1 MQKVRRV
8 LAMMLCLCMVIPFMN
23 IPHAHAAEGSTNM
36 TLTVSEDTVN
46 VGDTV
51 TVVIKNADVTATGVG
66 LYLEFDKNLLE
77 CTAITGVDDDEYL
90 GMYYSGRKGA
100 ATWIDAT
107 VGDTVE
113 TTNSD
118 GIFSFGIMQT
128 KDTLYFEGIIATLTF
143 TAKEAGTVRFV
154 LNEDTAGTDAFRGV
168 AATQTLTIK
177 GNDPV
182 CEHENTTAVSNN
194 NGTHNVVCE
203 CGEVVFENVPCSGG
217 TATCQKLAEC
227 EDCHTAYGS
236 YADHSYGA
244 LIPAQAP
251 VHTQDE
257 LKPGVDAHYICSVC
271 KKYFTENKTE
281 TTLEA
286 LTGETPAHT
295 EDPSKTTVTTTPA
308 TCTQDGK
315 VVTETFCSCGK
326 CLSHTEKVIAAGS
339 DCVLGNATY
348 TWSAGNA
355 TCTAE
360 IKCQHGTV
368 HKTETVNT
376 TSKITTVGTCLTAEV
391 VTYTADFSADWTDQT
406 KTVTGGKNANNHVG
420 EQETKYTDKGEN
432 HTVTV
437 TCECGGEIS
446 TKNEP
451 HNYGDDFICDNCG
464 HELAGWVEM
473 DGNWYYV
480 VDGKAATGATRVPY
494 PTVAINGKTYGPNAE
509 DKAYA
514 ESHAGSQ
521 YTDATTAVF
530 VFNEK
535 GVFQS
540 DFTGLVGGNRYAVN
554 GVIAW
559 HVGLVEIDGEYYY
572 FAGDVNGGGNIM
584 ATGKVYAFRN
594 TTNFD
599 MVSGGIYYFGED
611 GKMCRYEGI
620 VELDGKK
627 CYFENNRLMIGAGL
641 KKLEQ
646 GYIYVRSNG
655 QIAIGKYWITKTNDS
670 CNPGMYDFGEDGF
683 MKTAKDPNV
692 NGLVDGIYY
701 KNGMPYY
708 AGLIEIDG
716 DIYYINSAGE
726 AVTGTYYITKIDN
739 YTGSLQFKRGDK
751 LNFGTDGKLIVE

>member
-1 MQKVRRV
+1 MRFGKRL
-8 LAMMLCLCMVIPFMN
+8 LALLLCAVMLLANMPASVN
-23 IPHAHAAEGSTNM
+23 AAEGAPNV
-36 TLTVSEDTVN
+36 TLYVN
-46 VGDTV
+46 KTEVDIGDMITV
-51 TVVIKNADVTATGVG
+51 TLDYTDMKVKTFTAGIAFDAD
-66 LYLEFDKNLLE
+66 LLE
-77 CTAITGVDDDEYL
+77 CVSIVPCDPDYPEDFGLCTKRGFTPGSISTVAQANENGKIGFGVASTNDVQYVECTIFVATFKAKAAGEAKITSYED
-90 GMYYSGRKGA
+90 
-100 ATWIDAT
+100 
-107 VGDTVE
+107 
-113 TTNSD
+113 SD
-118 GIFSFGIMQT
+118 
-128 KDTLYFEGIIATLTF
+128 
-143 TAKEAGTVRFV
+143 
-154 LNEDTAGTDAFRGV
+154 GTDAFISNSIEV
-168 AATQTLTIK
+168 KTVIIK

-182 CEHENTTAVSNN
+182 CEHENTTATSNG

-244 LIPAQAP
+244 LISAQAP
-251 VHTQDE
+251 VHTEDE
-257 LKPGVDAHYICSVC
+257 LKPGVKAHYICSVC

-326 CLSHTEKVIAAGS
+326 CLSHTEKIIAAGS

-406 KTVTGGKNANNHVG
+406 KTETGDKNANNHVG
-420 EQETKYTDKGEN
+420 KQETKYTDKGEN

-473 DGNWYYV
+473 NGNWYYV
-480 VDGKAATGATRVPY
+480 VDGKAVTGNVRVPY
-494 PTVAINGKTYGPNAE
+494 HKDYAPNAE
-509 DKAYA
+509 DVAYA

-540 DFTGLVGGNRYAVN
+540 DFTGLIGGNRYAVN

-594 TTNFD
+594 TTIFD

>member
-1 MQKVRRV
+1 MQTMKRV
-8 LAMMLCLCMVIPFMN
+8 LAFMLCLCMVLPYMGFT
-23 IPHAHAAEGSTNM
+23 HAHAAGSANATM
-36 TLTVSEDTVN
+36 SVDKTTVE

-51 TVVIKNADVTATGVG
+51 TVKITNTLMTVSGFGV
-66 LYLEFDKNLLE
+66 YLEFDKDLLE
-77 CTAITGVDDDEYL
+77 CTSVDGYYNEGDGYL
-90 GMYYSGRKGA
+90 GLVKTSGRVKDVEA
-100 ATWIDAT
+100 Q
-107 VGDTVE
+107 VGDNVAD
-113 TTNSD
+113 TNKD
-118 GIFSFGIMQT
+118 GIFSFGVAT
-128 KDTLYFEGIIATLTF
+128 GSDTEFEGGIVATLTF
-143 TAKEAGTVRFV
+143 TAKAAGTVTFI
-154 LNEDTAGTDAFRGV
+154 LNEDTSGADSFKGI

-177 GNDPV
+177 GNEPV

-203 CGEVVFENVPCSGG
+203 CGEVVSENVPCSGG

-227 EDCHTAYGS
+227 KDCHTAYGN

-257 LKPGVDAHYICSVC
+257 LKAGVDAHYICSVC

-339 DCVLGNATY
+339 DCVLRDATY
-348 TWSAGNA
+348 TWSADNA

-420 EQETKYTDKGEN
+420 EQETKYSDNGDD
-432 HTVTV
+432 HTVKV
-437 TCECGGEIS
+437 YYSECEHEIS
-446 TKNEP
+446 STNEP

-480 VDGKAATGATRVPY
+480 EDGKAATGATRVPY

-514 ESHAGSQ
+514 EAHKDSKYS
-521 YTDATTAVF
+521 DAETAVF
-530 VFNEK
+530 VFDEK

-572 FAGDVNGGGNIM
+572 FAGDENGGGNIM

>member
-1 MQKVRRV
+1 MQTMKRV
-8 LAMMLCLCMVIPFMN
+8 LAFMLCLCMVLPYMGFT
-23 IPHAHAAEGSTNM
+23 HAHAAGSANATM
-36 TLTVSEDTVN
+36 SVDKTTVE

-51 TVVIKNADVTATGVG
+51 TVKITNTLMTVSGFGV
-66 LYLEFDKNLLE
+66 YLEFDKDLLE
-77 CTAITGVDDDEYL
+77 CTSVDGYYNEGDGYL
-90 GMYYSGRKGA
+90 GLVKTSGRVKDVEA
-100 ATWIDAT
+100 Q
-107 VGDTVE
+107 VGDNVAD
-113 TTNSD
+113 TNKD
-118 GIFSFGIMQT
+118 GIFSFGVAT
-128 KDTLYFEGIIATLTF
+128 GSDTEFEGGIVATLTF
-143 TAKEAGTVRFV
+143 TAKAAGTVTFI
-154 LNEDTAGTDAFRGV
+154 LNEDTSGADSFKGI

-177 GNDPV
+177 GNEPV

-203 CGEVVFENVPCSGG
+203 CGEVVSENVPCSGG
-217 TATCQKLAEC
+217 TADCENAAVCEHCGNTYGEAKGHGKTNGFRYVHNDGTDTHDVICADCQKTVEENVACTFENGSHVCKDNCGNVTACKDENNDHNCDVCGEKLTEC
-227 EDCHTAYGS
+227 SDKTGDKNHDCDVCG
-236 YADHSYGA
+236 
-244 LIPAQAP
+244 
-251 VHTQDE
+251 
-257 LKPGVDAHYICSVC
+257 KPGISECAGGTATCLNPAICSEC
-271 KKYFTENKTE
+271 G
-281 TTLEA
+281 LEH
-286 LTGETPAHT
+286 GKI
-295 EDPSKTTVTTTPA
+295 DP
-308 TCTQDGK
+308 
-315 VVTETFCSCGK
+315 E
-326 CLSHTEKVIAAGS
+326 
-339 DCVLGNATY
+339 
-348 TWSAGNA
+348 
-355 TCTAE
+355 
-360 IKCQHGTV
+360 
-368 HKTETVNT
+368 
-376 TSKITTVGTCLTAEV
+376 
-391 VTYTADFSADWTDQT
+391 
-406 KTVTGGKNANNHVG
+406 NHVG
-420 EQETKYTDKGEN
+420 DRKVEYIDNGEN
-432 HTVTV
+432 HTVKV
-437 TCECGGEIS
+437 ICECGAEVSSEI
-446 TKNEP
+446 KD

-594 TTNFD
+594 TTNCD